1 MLVRGIPDDPM
12 SLKVAK
18 KDQQG
23 FLNPFYPNVPFLYL
37 LKTSKNLK
45 ISDVCRAIV
54 MEHWAKM
61 GQFRNT
67 FEIISLARAT
77 VNSQSHLL
85 LSRTSFGWL
94 DCKLWTDFISVEVFF
109 SCYYVVKQQ
118 WDKLQ
123 VCLSVYD
130 LFLPSGI

>member
-23 FLNPFYPNVPFLYL
+23 FLNSFYPNVPFLYL
-37 LKTSKNLK
+37 LKTSKNQK

-85 LSRTSFGWL
+85 LSRTSFG
-94 DCKLWTDFISVEVFF
+94 
-109 SCYYVVKQQ
+109 
-118 WDKLQ
+118 
-123 VCLSVYD
+123 
-130 LFLPSGI
+130 

>member
-37 LKTSKNLK
+37 LKTSKTQK
-45 ISDVCRAIV
+45 ISDVCRAIA

-67 FEIISLARAT
+67 FE
-77 VNSQSHLL
+77 NY
-85 LSRTSFGWL
+85 
-94 DCKLWTDFISVEVFF
+94 FF
-109 SCYYVVKQQ
+109 SKSYSQ
-118 WDKLQ
+118 
-123 VCLSVYD
+123 
-130 LFLPSGI
+130 FLVAFTFIKDVIRIS